1 MVSSIVLFGRKPICL
16 NIEEIIEQDERQSPS
31 WIKEEDCINLG
42 NINEIEKS
50 HWAYRAIK
58 EEKIG
63 GKKSII
69 IDSSELVDF
78 FRTARA
84 SFGTFRV
91 QMGEDGLTRYF
102 FMYFSISN

>member
-1 MVSSIVLFGRKPICL
+1 MASSIILFGQKPIYL
-16 NIEEIIEQDERQSPS
+16 YIEEIIEQDDRHLSS
-31 WIKEEDCINLG
+31 WIKEEDCINLYYD
-42 NINEIEKS
+42 IEKS

-69 IDSSELVDF
+69 IDSSELVYF

-91 QMGEDGLTRYF
+91 QMGG
-102 FMYFSISN
+102 MV